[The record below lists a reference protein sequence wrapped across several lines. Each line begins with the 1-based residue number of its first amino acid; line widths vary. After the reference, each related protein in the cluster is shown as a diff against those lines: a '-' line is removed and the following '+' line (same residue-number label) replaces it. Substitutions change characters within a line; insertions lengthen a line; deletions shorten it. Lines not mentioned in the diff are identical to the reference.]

1 MHVEISERPFNP
13 WRRLE
18 ERYARLQEQGRI
30 QACGATAV
38 FIGSMR
44 DVNEGER
51 VSSMRLEHY
60 AEMAQSHI
68 ERFVQAQCDEFSLE
82 DVLVIHRV
90 GTVYPS
96 DTIVLVAVWAAH
108 RDAAYRANRLIM
120 EELKSNT
127 PFWKK
132 EQLSQ
137 GSRWLSGNDQKKRT
151 SGE

>member
-1 MHVEISERPFNP
+1 MRVEITDKSFNP

-18 ERYARLQEQGRI
+18 ERHAHLREQGRI

-44 DVNEGER
+44 DVNEGKR
-51 VSSMRLEHY
+51 VSSMYLEHY

-68 ERFVQAQCDEFSLE
+68 ERFVQAQCDKLSLE

-137 GSRWLSGNDQKKRT
+137 GSRWLSGEAQKKRT
-151 SGE
+151 RSE

>member
-1 MHVEISERPFNP
+1 MHVEISKTPFNP
-13 WRRLE
+13 WQRLE
-18 ERYARLQEQGRI
+18 EYHARLHKQGRTR
-30 QACGATAV
+30 ACGATAV

-44 DVNEGER
+44 DVNQGQH
-51 VSSMRLEHY
+51 VSSMYLEHY

-68 ERFVQAQCDEFSLE
+68 EHFVQVQCTKYSLE

-90 GTVYPS
+90 GTIYPD
-96 DTIVLVAVWAAH
+96 DTIVLVAVWATH

-137 GSRWLSGNDQKKRT
+137 GSRWLSSDLQK
-151 SGE
+151 G